1 MGTSN
6 LYALPRLHWM
16 DTPGP
21 GVFRSDR
28 RRRISPH
35 VPAGDL
41 TSAAAAV
48 VVVSAALVL

>member
-16 DTPGP
+16 DSPGP

-28 RRRISPH
+28 RRISTH
-35 VPAGDL
+35 VPDAGGL
-41 TSAAAAV
+41 TSSAAAV